1 MDQSSRMYRLYSDNS
16 PYEKFER
23 LGVSSLTDAELL
35 AILLRSGST
44 ENDVLTLANQ
54 LLGKSG
60 NSLIGLLEIPTEEL
74 LELPGIGPVKAKM
87 LKAVCELSIRIAAC
101 ERKQRVRMNEP
112 ETVAEYFKAKLRYE
126 DRELLMA
133 AYFNTAGD
141 LLREEVLSIG
151 TMDETV
157 FASRELFRR
166 ALYLKASY
174 IIIVHNHPS
183 GDPTPSDADRL
194 TTKKAASLGRT
205 LEIPIMDHIIIGFDS
220 YYSFNAHGD
229 L

>member
-1 MDQSSRMYRLYSDNS
+1 MDHSSRMYRLYSDNS

-35 AILLRSGST
+35 AIILRSGSGNT
-44 ENDVLTLANQ
+44 DVLSLSNM
-54 LLGKSG
+54 LLEKAG
-60 NSLIGLLEIPTEEL
+60 NSLVGLLEIPEDEL
-74 LELPGIGPVKAKM
+74 LGLPGIGPVKAKL
-87 LKAVCELSIRIAAC
+87 LKTVCELCIRMAAT

-112 ETVAEYFKAKLRYE
+112 DTVAEYYRQKLRYE
-126 DRELLMA
+126 DKELLMA

-157 FASRELFRR
+157 FASRELFRK
-166 ALYLKASY
+166 ALYIKASY

-183 GDPTPSDADRL
+183 GDPTPSDTDRL
-194 TTKKAASLGRT
+194 TTKKAVALGKT
-205 LEIPIMDHIIIGFDS
+205 LEIPIVDHIIIGFDS
-220 YYSFNAHGD
+220 YYSFNTHGD